1 MTDTPSWVTLVAAGS
16 VLVGTGLTAWSAW
29 KAAKA
34 ASAAARSAAL
44 LETSATKFVAR
55 SDRFAKWQMHK
66 RDVYAQLLSSVR
78 DFHAAPG
85 REKKAARKI
94 MEQKFDAAYFVASS
108 DLTDHLDELYRLAT
122 AAAAGNMSSEKLVH
136 KLRSYKA
143 QMVNDVKSK
152 PVTRRID
159 AETTVDSDEVLV
171 DAPGKPVLD
180 RGEPG
185 RKGPG
190 FPPAP

>member
-16 VLVGTGLTAWSAW
+16 VLVGTSLTAWAAW

-55 SDRFAKWQMHK
+55 SDRFAKWQMYK
-66 RDVYAQLLSSVR
+66 RHVYAQLLSSVR
-78 DFHAAPG
+78 DFHAAPEQ
-85 REKKAARKI
+85 EKKAARKI
-94 MEQKFDAAYFVASS
+94 MEQKFDAAYFAASN
-108 DLTDHLDELYRLAT
+108 DLTDHLDELYQLAT
-122 AAAAGNMSSEKLVH
+122 AAAAGDMSSEELAH
-136 KLRSYKA
+136 QLRSYKE

-171 DAPGKPVLD
+171 EAPDKPAPD

-185 RKGPG
+185 RKGLG
-190 FPPAP
+190 ATPAP